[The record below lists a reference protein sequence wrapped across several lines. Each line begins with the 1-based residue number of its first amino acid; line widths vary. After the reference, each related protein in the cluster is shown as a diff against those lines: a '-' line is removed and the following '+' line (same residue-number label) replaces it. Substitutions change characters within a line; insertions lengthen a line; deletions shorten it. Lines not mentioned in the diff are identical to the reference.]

1 MDMKR
6 ITIYGIL
13 LMMALTMQAQTSAKA
28 KERVAEVRKLYT
40 EAKERMAYNDQ
51 EDYPAKSNMEVT
63 YNYMAPGAGPIKH
76 YIKYYMDAVDD
87 EEGLLLG
94 HKPYFVSDSYNSGAR
109 KLYEEYLL
117 DEETGKLVFAYAYEE
132 NGDASK
138 NEGRYYFYK
147 DGSLAH
153 KDVKVN
159 TEWGA
164 FFDEKMP
171 DGSVV
176 HAFARRI
183 STNPVTGSV
192 AIALAVLSISDPDEG
207 ETYADIAHGGNLLH
221 PYIFL

>member
-87 EEGLLLG
+87 EEGILLR

-164 FFDEKMP
+164 FFDEKYVKAQAEYLRK
-171 DGSVV
+171 G
-176 HAFARRI
+176 F
-183 STNPVTGSV
+183 NF
-192 AIALAVLSISDPDEG
+192 
-207 ETYADIAHGGNLLH
+207 
-221 PYIFL
+221 IFHE